1 MASVLLRYIFLK
13 TFNKVILSHKK
24 SYSTLQAKQATFTN
38 WVDKSSLKT
47 PKQVLQLSFLSHFMH
62 QTKHFCIQGR
72 FFILQHWWSS
82 EIFATR
88 PWSLFQRIGN
98 GFINVG
104 WHRISS
110 AGVWLR
116 LRFDNCS
123 ISLRW
128 PIKKDKPKP
137 SDQLLQNFALWSRAI
152 WMNIPRLTSQN
163 LFQALIALIKNL
175 YIFHFFVY
183 NLFCFW
189 SHILLYLT

>member
-128 PIKKDKPKP
+128 PIKKDKRNDTKW
-137 SDQLLQNFALWSRAI
+137 STTSKLCTMIKGNLNEYFLLLVTYFALLDIKFCSPI
-152 WMNIPRLTSQN
+152 SPRTFVFA
-163 LFQALIALIKNL
+163 LFMSG
-175 YIFHFFVY
+175 
-183 NLFCFW
+183 W
-189 SHILLYLT
+189 W